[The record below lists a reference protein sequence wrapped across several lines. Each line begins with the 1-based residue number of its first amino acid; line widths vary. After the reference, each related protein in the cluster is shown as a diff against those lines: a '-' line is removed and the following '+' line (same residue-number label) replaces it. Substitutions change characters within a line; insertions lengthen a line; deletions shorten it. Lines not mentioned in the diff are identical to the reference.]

1 MSEGWE
7 VGERPKVPM
16 PYFRLP
22 SYQYTHAHVRR
33 DDGEFASKK
42 PHDWHRETHARR
54 GHQRRPGEGWASKL
68 HPRTLDYRTVDNLGM
83 HPDELDLDRKPL
95 NPPEKLEVLQ
105 ADYQDEAAQQGRAKP
120 ARELENAKRAF
131 GYVKQFRYEYFK
143 VVVPHKNVTL
153 KIEIATVN
161 GDPDIFVCNR
171 NTNPTQGHHTWK
183 SAGTGD
189 DQITIL
195 PDDPLFYPGAF
206 YVGVYGI
213 VDSHFEIT
221 ASYVRHRAQVQH
233 QTQMMGSGY
242 ADVRGELR
250 LADTRR
256 VFCRHG
262 TGFMEQLHSRVAHHS
277 SNPPQHLSA
286 DWPWPASRVLLCTSS
301 PSCSHP

>member
-1 MSEGWE
+1 
-7 VGERPKVPM
+7 
-16 PYFRLP
+16 
-22 SYQYTHAHVRR
+22 
-33 DDGEFASKK
+33 
-42 PHDWHRETHARR
+42 
-54 GHQRRPGEGWASKL
+54 
-68 HPRTLDYRTVDNLGM
+68 M
-83 HPDELDLDRKPL
+83 HPDELHLDRKPL
-95 NPPEKLEVLQ
+95 NSPEKLEVLQ

-143 VVVPHKNVTL
+143 VVVPKNVTL

-233 QTQMMGSGY
+233 QAQMMGSGY

-262 TGFMEQLHSRVAHHS
+262 TGFMEQLQSRVAHHS
-277 SNPPQHLSA
+277 SNPSA
-286 DWPWPASRVLLCTSS
+286 APLCRLARLACDSRVLCTSS
-301 PSCSHP
+301 PSRSPP